1 MNRID
6 SRKYNNNVNDKQL
19 ILVVDDTPLNLAV
32 LTGMLEDQYTIL
44 TACNGEEALAVV
56 EQTPPDLILLDI
68 MMPGLSGYEV
78 CRILKS
84 RAETA
89 DIPVI
94 FVSALTEASDE
105 RLGFDAGAVDYVTKP
120 VKIDLVRARV
130 KSHLALA
137 NQQLACRQMVE
148 VRTRELEQ
156 TQRAAIVM
164 LGEAGHYNDSDTGVH
179 IWRMGAYAGALA
191 RALSWPI
198 EDSERLE
205 LAASMHDT
213 GKIGIPDS
221 ILKAARKLTEEE
233 WEIMKTHAEIGYQ
246 ILSESDTPI
255 FQVAAEVAHYH
266 HEKWDGSGYPEKLV
280 GEAIPESA
288 RIVAIA
294 DVFDA
299 LTMDR
304 PYKKA
309 WTSEQAI
316 ELLKKDAG
324 SHFDPRL
331 MDVFISILPEILEI
345 KAYWANKESP
355 LE

>member
-1 MNRID
+1 M
-6 SRKYNNNVNDKQL
+6 NDKQS
-19 ILVVDDTPLNLAV
+19 ILVVDDTPLNIAV
-32 LTGMLEDQYTIL
+32 LTGMLEDQYSML
-44 TACNGEEALAVV
+44 AASNGEDALAIVK
-56 EQTPPDLILLDI
+56 QKLPDLILLDI
-68 MMPGLSGYEV
+68 MMPGMSGYEV

-84 RAETA
+84 RAASA

-94 FVSALTEASDE
+94 FVSALTEANDE
-105 RLGFDAGAVDYVTKP
+105 RSGFEVGAVDYVTKP
-120 VKIDLVRARV
+120 VKIDLVKARV

-137 NQQLACRQMVE
+137 NQQRACRQMVE
-148 VRTRELEQ
+148 ERTRELEQ

-191 RALSWPI
+191 RALNWPI
-198 EDSERLE
+198 EDSERLG
-205 LAASMHDT
+205 LASSMHDT

-221 ILKAARKLTEEE
+221 ILKAPRKLTVEE
-233 WEIMKTHAEIGYQ
+233 WEIMKTHAKIGFQ

-255 FQVAAEVAHYH
+255 FQLAAEVAHYH
-266 HEKWDGSGYPEKLV
+266 HEKWDGSGYPEGLV

-299 LTMDR
+299 LTMNR

-309 WTSEQAI
+309 WSSEQAVD
-316 ELLKKDAG
+316 LLKKDAG

-331 MDVFISILPEILEI
+331 IDVFISNLPEVLEI
-345 KAYWANKESP
+345 KAYWDRKESD
-355 LE
+355 

>member
-1 MNRID
+1 M
-6 SRKYNNNVNDKQL
+6 NDKQT
-19 ILVVDDTPLNLAV
+19 ILVVDDTPLNIAV
-32 LTGMLEDQYTIL
+32 LTGMLEDQYSIL
-44 TACNGEEALAVV
+44 TAPGGVEALAIV

-68 MMPGLSGYEV
+68 MMPGMSGYEV

-84 RAETA
+84 RAASA

-94 FVSALTEASDE
+94 FVSALTEANDE
-105 RLGFDAGAVDYVTKP
+105 RSGFEVGAVDYVTKP
-120 VKIDLVRARV
+120 VKIDLVKARV

-137 NQQLACRQMVE
+137 NQQRACRKMVE
-148 VRTRELEQ
+148 ERTRELEQ

-179 IWRMGAYAGALA
+179 IWRMGAYSGALA
-191 RALSWPI
+191 RALGWPVK
-198 EDSERLE
+198 DSERLE

-221 ILKAARKLTEEE
+221 ILKAPRKLTEEE
-233 WEIMKTHAEIGYQ
+233 WEIMKTHAKIGFQ

-255 FQVAAEVAHYH
+255 FQLAAEVAHYH
-266 HEKWDGSGYPEKLV
+266 HEKWDGSGYPESLA
-280 GEAIPESA
+280 GETIPESA

-299 LTMDR
+299 LTMNR

-309 WTSEQAI
+309 WSSEQAI

-331 MDVFISILPEILEI
+331 IDVFISNLPEVLEI
-345 KAYWANKESP
+345 KAYWDGKEIG
-355 LE
+355 

>member
-1 MNRID
+1 M
-6 SRKYNNNVNDKQL
+6 NDKQS
-19 ILVVDDTPLNLAV
+19 ILVVDDTPLNIAV
-32 LTGMLEDQYTIL
+32 LTGMLEEQYSIL
-44 TACNGEEALAVV
+44 TASSGVEALALV

-68 MMPGLSGYEV
+68 MMPGMSGYEV

-84 RAETA
+84 RAAST

-94 FVSALTEASDE
+94 FVSALTEANDE
-105 RLGFDAGAVDYVTKP
+105 RSGFEVGAVDYVTKP
-120 VKIDLVRARV
+120 VKIDLVKARV

-137 NQQLACRQMVE
+137 NQQRACREMVE
-148 VRTRELEQ
+148 ERTRELEQ

-164 LGEAGHYNDSDTGVH
+164 LGKAGHYNDSDTGVH

-191 RALSWPI
+191 RALSWRV

-221 ILKAARKLTEEE
+221 ILKAPGKLTEEE
-233 WEIMKTHAEIGYQ
+233 WGIMKTHAKIGFQ
-246 ILSESDTPI
+246 ILSESGNPI
-255 FQVAAEVAHYH
+255 FQLAAEVAHYH
-266 HEKWDGSGYPEKLV
+266 HEKWDGSGYPESLA

-299 LTMDR
+299 LTMNR
-304 PYKKA
+304 PYKRA
-309 WTSEQAI
+309 WPSEQAVD
-316 ELLKKDAG
+316 LLKKDAG

-331 MDVFISILPEILEI
+331 IDIFISNLPEVLEI
-345 KAYWANKESP
+345 KTYWDRKESAI
-355 LE
+355 

>member
-1 MNRID
+1 M
-6 SRKYNNNVNDKQL
+6 NDKQS
-19 ILVVDDTPLNLAV
+19 ILVVDDTPLNIAV
-32 LTGMLEDQYTIL
+32 LTGMLEDQYSIL
-44 TACNGEEALAVV
+44 AASNGEEALAIV

-68 MMPGLSGYEV
+68 MMPGMSGYEV
-78 CRILKS
+78 CRVLKS
-84 RAETA
+84 RADTV

-130 KSHLALA
+130 KTHLALA
-137 NQQLACRQMVE
+137 NQQRACREMVKA
-148 VRTRELEQ
+148 RTRELEQ

-179 IWRMGAYAGALA
+179 IWRMGAYAGAIA
-191 RALSWPI
+191 RALSWPL

-221 ILKAARKLTEEE
+221 ILKAPRKLTEEE

-246 ILSESDTPI
+246 ILSESDTPV
-255 FQVAAEVAHYH
+255 FQLAAEVAHYH
-266 HEKWDGSGYPEKLV
+266 HEKWDGSGYPANLA
-280 GEAIPESA
+280 GEDIPESA

-309 WTSEQAI
+309 WSSEQAI
-316 ELLKKDAG
+316 VLLKEDAG

-331 MDVFISILPEILEI
+331 IDVFTSILAEILEI
-345 KAYWANKESP
+345 KMYWDSKEE
-355 LE
+355 LTA